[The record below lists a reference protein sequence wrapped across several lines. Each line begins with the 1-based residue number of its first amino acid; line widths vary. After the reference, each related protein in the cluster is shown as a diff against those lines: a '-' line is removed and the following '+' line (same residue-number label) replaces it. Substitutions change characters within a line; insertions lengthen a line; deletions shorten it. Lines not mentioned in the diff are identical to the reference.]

1 MQITSM
7 QRLLILSKLS
17 QHQVIVAAFMKVLSD
32 RDKPMTQQ
40 QLTDLLCTVSN
51 TLDIV
56 LNPP

>member
-1 MQITSM
+1 MQITSI
-7 QRLLILSKLS
+7 QRLLILNKLS

-40 QLTDLLCTVSN
+40 QLTELLTTVSN